1 MMMKNLLFIHKVI
14 ILVTDFNSDLRIES
28 GTSTDPVE
36 IIKGIIKKIPK
47 YWVSK
52 IGVKKLIKSLPI
64 FKEPLEIPD
73 SDEINSW
80 IEGIC
85 QTPHR
90 RPGTLE
96 GHKGEE
102 WVLNQFKELGLE
114 QITKDPIPINLW
126 KAERWSL
133 RVNDQEIPSFYVV
146 NCGFT
151 KSQGIIAPLIYVGK
165 GRAKDFKKLN
175 VNGKIVVADVP
186 FPFIPMGL
194 LFNFLKLLRGVYHIS
209 NPDYSLTFLK
219 KNYINFV
226 RQNFMGGT
234 TLETAADNDVYWN
247 AVKGGAKAICLIL
260 KDQPSN
266 SNSHYGPYDG
276 IMKPIPGVWIGK
288 YDGINL
294 RNEAKK
300 QAQATLILEG
310 TIKDGEM
317 SNIWGVLPGVTNEI
331 VMVTSHHD
339 APFKG
344 AIEDGAGVAQVLAQ
358 ASIWKKVPKEKRKR
372 TMVFVIDAG
381 HFYGSLG
388 AIKFPKDH
396 KEIMKKVK
404 ILITLEH
411 LGAREVKEV
420 NKKYVETNQ
429 LAYTCMFTSTNPL
442 TIATVTNALIKKPA
456 RTTISIPLN
465 LLADVPTSDA
475 AGFALESNAS
485 IISWIG
491 CPYYLLDEYDTM
503 DKVAKSELKPIC
515 ETVTEMIKPYMA

>member
-1 MMMKNLLFIHKVI
+1 M
-14 ILVTDFNSDLRIES
+14 TDFNSDLRIES
-28 GTSTDPVE
+28 GTSTNPIE
-36 IIKGIIKKIPK
+36 IIKGIVKKVPK
-47 YWVSK
+47 YWLSK
-52 IGVKKLIKSLPI
+52 VGVKKLIKRLPI
-64 FKEPLEIPD
+64 FKERLDIPS
-73 SDEINSW
+73 SDKIFSW

-90 RPGTLE
+90 RPGTAE
-96 GHKGEE
+96 DHKAEE
-102 WVLNQFKELGLE
+102 WVINQFKEFGLE
-114 QITKDPIPINLW
+114 QITRDPISINVW
-126 KAERWSL
+126 QAEKWSL
-133 RVNDQEIPSFYVV
+133 RVNDKEMPSFFVV
-146 NCGFT
+146 NSGFT
-151 KSQGIIAPLIYVGK
+151 PSTGIIAPLIYVGK
-165 GRAKDFKKLN
+165 GRAKDFKNLDVK
-175 VNGKIVVADVP
+175 GKIVVADVP
-186 FPFIPMGL
+186 FPYIPMGI
-194 LFNFLKLLRGVYHIS
+194 LFNFLKLLRAVYHIS
-209 NPDYSLTFLK
+209 NPDYSLRLLTA
-219 KNYINFV
+219 NYINFV

-247 AVKGGAKAICLIL
+247 AVKGGAKAVCLIL

-276 IMKPIPGVWIGK
+276 IMKPIPGLWIAK

-294 RNEAKK
+294 RRLAKK
-300 QAQATLILEG
+300 NTQATLILEG
-310 TIKDGEM
+310 MIKDGEM
-317 SNIWGVLPGVTNEI
+317 SNIWGILPGLTDEI

-344 AIEDGAGVAQVLAQ
+344 AIEDGSGVAQVLAQ
-358 ASIWKKVPKEKRKR
+358 ASIWSKVPKEKRRR

-388 AIKFPKDH
+388 AIKYPKDH

-411 LGAREVKEV
+411 LGAREVIEKNKE
-420 NKKYVETNQ
+420 YVETNQ

-442 TIATVTNALIKKPA
+442 TIATVTTALIKKPA
-456 RTTISIPLN
+456 RTTISIPLD

-475 AGFALESNAS
+475 AGYALGSDAS

-491 CPYYLLDEYDTM
+491 CPYYLLDEYDTL